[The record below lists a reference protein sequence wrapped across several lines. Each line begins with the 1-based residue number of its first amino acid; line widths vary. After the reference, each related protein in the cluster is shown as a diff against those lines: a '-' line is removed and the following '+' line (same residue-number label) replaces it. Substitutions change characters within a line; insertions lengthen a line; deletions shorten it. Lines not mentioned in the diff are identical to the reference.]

1 MAEKVGTFTI
11 FKMGL
16 MKSGSMRYMILEI
29 DQFDNVITVI
39 DFWQEVIKSVY
50 R

>member
-16 MKSGSMRYMILEI
+16 MKSGSRHYMIPEI
-29 DQFDNVITVI
+29 DQFDYLI

-50 R
+50 V